1 LVYTNTGVREKYFT
15 HGVEVMDK
23 LLEITLLYDFYGE
36 LLTDK
41 QKSVTELYYLNDFSL
56 HEIAA
61 EHGITRQ
68 AVLDMLKRT
77 EKLLNQYEQKLGL
90 VGKYLDQKKKLDKIT
105 QEMNGIIDETKPDMG
120 KLKDLVSSLS
130 EILD

>member
-1 LVYTNTGVREKYFT
+1 
-15 HGVEVMDK
+15 MDK

-41 QKSVTELYYLNDFSL
+41 QKSVMELYYLNDLSL

-77 EKLLNQYEQKLGL
+77 QKLLDQYEEKLGL
-90 VGKYLDQKKKLDKIT
+90 VGKHLEQKKKLAAMK
-105 QEMNGIIDETKPDMG
+105 EELKGIIDKNSLDIKE
-120 KLKDLVSSLS
+120 LNDLAEALS
-130 EILD
+130 DILD

>member
-1 LVYTNTGVREKYFT
+1 
-15 HGVEVMDK
+15 MDK

-41 QKSVTELYYLNDFSL
+41 QKSVMELYYLDDFSL

-77 EKLLNQYEQKLGL
+77 EKLLGQYEQKLGL
-90 VGKYLDQKKKLDKIT
+90 VAKYLEQKERLVQIT
-105 QEMNGIIDETKPDMG
+105 D
-120 KLKDLVSSLS
+120 KLKGVIRKSGLNISELDTLAEELS
-130 EILD
+130 HILD

>member
-1 LVYTNTGVREKYFT
+1 
-15 HGVEVMDK
+15 MDK

-41 QKSVTELYYLNDFSL
+41 QKSVMELYYLDDLSL

-61 EHGITRQ
+61 EHDITRQ

-90 VGKYLDQKKKLDKIT
+90 VAKYIEQKERLERLTDELK
-105 QEMNGIIDETKPDMG
+105 GIIKQNGLDVKRLDALAEE
-120 KLKDLVSSLS
+120 LS
-130 EILD
+130 HILD

>member
-1 LVYTNTGVREKYFT
+1 
-15 HGVEVMDK
+15 MDK

-41 QKSVTELYYLNDFSL
+41 QKSVTELYYLNDYSL
-56 HEIAA
+56 HEIAD

-68 AVLDMLKRT
+68 AVLDMLRRT
-77 EKLLNQYEQKLGL
+77 EKLLVQYEDKLGL
-90 VGKYLDQKKKLDKIT
+90 VSKYLEQKKKLADMT
-105 QEMNGIIDETKPDMG
+105 EQLNGIIEKNG
-120 KLKDLVSSLS
+120 LEIKELNALAASLS

>member
-1 LVYTNTGVREKYFT
+1 
-15 HGVEVMDK
+15 MDK

-41 QKSVTELYYLNDFSL
+41 QKSVMELYYLNDFSL

-68 AVLDMLKRT
+68 AVLDMIKRT
-77 EKLLNQYEQKLGL
+77 EKLLAQYEQKLGL
-90 VGKYLDQKKKLDKIT
+90 VSKYLEQKAKLDRIT
-105 QEMNGIIDETKPDMG
+105 EKLKGIIKENG
-120 KLKDLVSSLS
+120 LVIEGLDTLTEELS
-130 EILD
+130 QILD

>member
-1 LVYTNTGVREKYFT
+1 
-15 HGVEVMDK
+15 MDK

-41 QKSVTELYYLNDFSL
+41 QKSVMELYYLHDLTLN
-56 HEIAA
+56 EIAG

-68 AVLDMLKRT
+68 AVLDMIKRT

-90 VGKYLDQKKKLDKIT
+90 VSKYLEQKAKLERITDKL
-105 QEMNGIIDETKPDMG
+105 NGIIKENGLNIKELDALTGE
-120 KLKDLVSSLS
+120 LS
-130 EILD
+130 QILD

>member
-1 LVYTNTGVREKYFT
+1 
-15 HGVEVMDK
+15 MDK

-36 LLTDK
+36 LLTEK
-41 QKSVTELYYLNDFSL
+41 QRSVMELYYLDDLSL

-61 EHGITRQ
+61 EHDITRQ

-90 VGKYLDQKKKLDKIT
+90 VAKYIEQKEKLEKLTDELKGIIK
-105 QEMNGIIDETKPDMG
+105 QNGIA
-120 KLKDLVSSLS
+120 VSELDALAEELS
-130 EILD
+130 HILD